1 VNRLA
6 IILYLKYL
14 FFLERKFSII
24 DCKLDKKKKIAI
36 LKSMIAIDAYSFFK
50 LKYFLVGPVSYKPLT
65 RWS

>member
-1 VNRLA
+1 MNRLA

-14 FFLERKFSII
+14 FFLERKISII
-24 DCKLDKKKKIAI
+24 DCKLDKKKNAI